1 MNLLH
6 SHLEPQTAGQLIIFV
21 LAMVLHPEVQAR
33 AQAEIDAVVGRDRA
47 PTFAD
52 RDNLP
57 YIRAC
62 VRETLRWRTVG
73 PLGTPRATSQ
83 DDWYEGYFIPKGALV
98 LGNIWCVCW
107 VSLRHA
113 CLNGG

>member
-1 MNLLH
+1 
-6 SHLEPQTAGQLIIFV
+6 
-21 LAMVLHPEVQAR
+21 MVLHPEVQAR

-52 RDNLP
+52 RDSLP

-83 DDWYEGYFIPKGALV
+83 DDWYEGYYIPKGTVV
-98 LGNIWCVCW
+98 LENVWCVRSTIVCDARW
-107 VSLRHA
+107 G
-113 CLNGG
+113 C